1 MEKQRCVKM
10 DDIMKNML
18 IHALRM
24 VFREEKA
31 KGLSTDVTRN
41 FILKLAYYEQTKL
54 FLTDTEY
61 KKAVEALN
69 KLRDSFI
76 AAGRYTDGIDT
87 IFIKILQAK
96 YKRCAVR

>member
-18 IHALRM
+18 LHALRD

-31 KGLSTDVTRN
+31 KGFSTDVTKDLV
-41 FILKLAYYEQTKL
+41 LKLAYYERPKL

-61 KKAVEALN
+61 KKSIEALN
-69 KLRDSFI
+69 KLRDNFI

-87 IFIKILQAK
+87 VFLKILQAK
-96 YKRCAVR
+96 YKRCMLK